1 MALGRPEV
9 PHVAE
14 HGNLEPMR
22 TRLPAIAVAAL
33 LTVTAPAASADAP
46 DPERFTVEDPR
57 ITESS
62 GLAASSVH
70 SGIYWTHNDSGFDRA
85 DIYAVDSKT
94 GKTAAT
100 ITLTGAGVQNRDLEA
115 ISIGPDGDIYVGD
128 IGDNQ
133 GGTWPEVWIY
143 RFPEP
148 EKLRDQTV
156 EPTVYTVR
164 YADGPRDAESLA
176 VHPKTGR
183 VYIVG
188 KNEDGEGLYAGP
200 EELSTGAVNTFE
212 RVATIDLWATDA
224 AFSPDGTRLAVRGY
238 FGGIMYAW
246 KGKSGKPERLG
257 RLRVPIQKQGESVT
271 FTPDGRALMFGT
283 EGVGQDVEPVSLR
296 GDQLPEAV
304 AEEDTGKGSASSGS
318 GQDSEGAKDTERDG
332 NLVLGAVTFAVAA
345 GVWMGL
351 RRLFRRRG

>member
-1 MALGRPEV
+1 
-9 PHVAE
+9 
-14 HGNLEPMR
+14 MR
-22 TRLPAIAVAAL
+22 TRLASIAVAAL
-33 LTVTAPAASADAP
+33 LTATAPAGTAIAD
-46 DPERFTVEDPR
+46 DSGPEPFTIEDPR

-62 GLAASSVH
+62 GLAASATH
-70 SGIYWTHNDSGFDRA
+70 SGVYWTHNDSGFDQA

-94 GKTAAT
+94 GKTVAT

-115 ISIGPDGDIYVGD
+115 ISIGPDGNIYVGD

-133 GGTWPEVWIY
+133 GGTWEEVWIY

-164 YADGPRDAESLA
+164 YAEGPRDAESLA

-183 VYIVG
+183 VYIIG
-188 KNEDGEGLYAGP
+188 KNEDGDGLYAGP
-200 EELSTGAVNTFE
+200 KDLSTTAVNTFE
-212 RVATIDLWATDA
+212 RVATVDLWATDA

-246 KGKSGKPERLG
+246 KDGKPERLG

-271 FTPDGRALMFGT
+271 FTPDGRTLMFGT
-283 EGVGQDVEPVSLR
+283 EGVGQDVEPVTLR

-304 AEEDTGKGSASSGS
+304 AEEEADGTDSSDTDGDGDSAADAEK
-318 GQDSEGAKDTERDG
+318 DS

-351 RRLFRRRG
+351 RRLFRRS